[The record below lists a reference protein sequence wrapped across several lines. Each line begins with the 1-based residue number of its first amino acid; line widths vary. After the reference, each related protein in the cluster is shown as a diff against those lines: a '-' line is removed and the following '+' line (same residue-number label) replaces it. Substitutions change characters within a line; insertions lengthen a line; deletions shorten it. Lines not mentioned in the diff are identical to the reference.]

1 MPNLLKQNDLIYK
14 QEAYKIIGAC
24 MTVHNVLGCG
34 FLEAVYAE
42 ALEIEFK
49 EHNIPYNR
57 EVPLSIEYKGQ
68 ILNKNY
74 VADFICYNK
83 IIVELKAVNYL
94 ESVHESQVLNY
105 LKATGYKLGILIN
118 FGAQSLKYKRLVL

>member
-24 MTVHNVLGCG
+24 MTVHNELGCG

-49 EHNIPYNR
+49 EHNIP
-57 EVPLSIEYKGQ
+57 
-68 ILNKNY
+68 
-74 VADFICYNK
+74 
-83 IIVELKAVNYL
+83 
-94 ESVHESQVLNY
+94 
-105 LKATGYKLGILIN
+105 
-118 FGAQSLKYKRLVL
+118 